1 MFEIIMANFGFWFN
15 FLIPI
20 VIIFYLVLTNREY
33 IWKEF
38 AIQVVATLAYVSI
51 IYSLL
56 FSYTTNLSDENY
68 YNGSVKSAT
77 YYEAWTELVHYTE
90 TYSCGSYKHPKTCTR
105 QKTKR
110 EYHPEHF
117 ELLTS
122 LGEKINISRRD
133 YNKCKQEFGDTFKS
147 IFRPDKVSFGDG
159 NKYISYPNKII
170 PTSVAHSYINY
181 IAAANENVIHTKV
194 PKSEVLKLI
203 KEGKI
208 RKYPTLYK
216 GTYGETELTRIIDTT
231 GKIKDYTNL
240 LKELNKLSVKVGKT
254 KQANPIIYI
263 TNEDRSFK
271 DALSQAWDMG
281 KKNDIILILGV
292 NDKEVIKWSDVI
304 CFTDNTDFI
313 VDMQNDFIDK
323 KVNKKVIDILD
334 KNIIK
339 SYIRKPMKDFE
350 YLKENITL
358 EWYWQVLIFL
368 GNLVINCFITYK
380 FMTNSAKKYKG
391 L

>member
-20 VIIFYLVLTNREY
+20 FIIFYLVLTNREY

-38 AIQVVATLAYVSI
+38 GIQTVATLGYLGI
-51 IYSLL
+51 IYFLL
-56 FSYTTNLSDENY
+56 FSYTTNLSDKNY

-90 TYSCGSYKHPKTCTR
+90 SYSCGSYKHPKTCTR
-105 QKTKR
+105 QKTR
-110 EYHPEHF
+110 RDYHPEYF
-117 ELLTS
+117 QILTS
-122 LGEKINISRRD
+122 LRENISISKRD
-133 YNKCKQEFGDTFKS
+133 YIKCKQEFGDTFKS

-159 NKYISYPNKII
+159 NKYISYPDKII

-181 IAAANENVIHTKV
+181 VAAANENVIHTKV
-194 PKSEVLKLI
+194 PKSEVLRLI

-208 RKYPTLYK
+208 RNYPTLYR

-240 LKELNKLSVKVGKT
+240 LKELNKLSVKVGKS

-263 TNEDRSFK
+263 TNEDRGFK
-271 DALSQAWDMG
+271 DALSQAWNMG

-313 VDMQNDFIDK
+313 VNMQNDFIDK
-323 KVNKKVIDILD
+323 KVNKKVIDILG

-368 GNLVINCFITYK
+368 GNLAINCFITYK